1 MPACTIGIGNIAD
14 TNFTTNQNV
23 SLLITTDIIL
33 SLRSTG
39 GEGESADWSSNMSAI
54 LGASSDAS
62 MELRSLWP
70 FSVLKQKHVFCK
82 EIKQF
87 LSNCILQCSF

>member
-1 MPACTIGIGNIAD
+1 MPACTIGNGKIAD
-14 TNFTTNQNV
+14 TNFTTNQSA

-33 SLRSTG
+33 SLLSTG

-54 LGASSDAS
+54 LGVSSDAS
-62 MELRSLWP
+62 IDLSSLWP

-82 EIKQF
+82 
-87 LSNCILQCSF
+87 